1 MQGLYKCVSNWNYT
15 YLVCQD
21 IQTSYLL
28 LLIVTSG
35 KPTVTKDG
43 HSVRTVKVAD
53 RTGAINMSVWD
64 DVGDQLQTG
73 DICRITKGL
82 ISFYWLPLYHGT
94 WGVCAEAHIFGC
106 AEKSSL
112 SSTKAIILVHCA
124 HGRHVHSICL
134 FLSLFARKRPSSFFH
149 TSPQKTPSFKPIND
163 QFIVASICS
172 VYLNQQMFDFSW

>member
-1 MQGLYKCVSNWNYT
+1 MCVSSWNYS

-82 ISFYWLPLYHGT
+82 ISFY
-94 WGVCAEAHIFGC
+94 
-106 AEKSSL
+106 
-112 SSTKAIILVHCA
+112 
-124 HGRHVHSICL
+124 
-134 FLSLFARKRPSSFFH
+134 
-149 TSPQKTPSFKPIND
+149 
-163 QFIVASICS
+163 
-172 VYLNQQMFDFSW
+172 